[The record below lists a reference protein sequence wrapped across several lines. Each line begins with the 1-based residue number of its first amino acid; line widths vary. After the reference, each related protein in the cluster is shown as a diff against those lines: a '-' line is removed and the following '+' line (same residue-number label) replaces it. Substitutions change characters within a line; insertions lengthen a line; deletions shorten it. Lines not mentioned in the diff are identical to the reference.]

1 VKIAIYRFVIN
12 ILTNS
17 NVAQAIIP
25 KHPTV
30 NKKGIDKNFKNIATN
45 II

>member
-1 VKIAIYRFVIN
+1 M
-12 ILTNS
+12 LTNS
-17 NVAQAIIP
+17 NIAQATMP
-25 KHPTV
+25 KVPTV